1 MILSLFPIIFGAASS
16 SNYTS
21 PPIYDSM
28 NWSLYYSR
36 IREEEEE
43 RRRREEENQRKLQ
56 VNLNFNKDFEEYF
69 KEQIKE
75 IKDQIA
81 QDLFQIEP
89 FYIEE
94 ISNLINL
101 ITEEEK
107 YEEKLFNEVKKIVS
121 ENTEKNKLV
130 KHLNIIL
137 AGPTGAGKSTLINKI
152 LNFIGEKAIK
162 TGIGVPCTMGEPKYY
177 ESETV
182 PLLRL
187 ADSRGIEKTNYRMK
201 ELNESIEKFIKGKLD
216 SENPDLFIHCIW
228 YCITGTRLETI
239 ERDTLRELS
248 KIYQSN
254 SIPIIIVYTQA
265 LSKQKIEEMK
275 NFINDNFNFPYD
287 FIPVLALQEIIIDN
301 IPPINPY
308 GIDKLKEI
316 SVLRAKEAVK
326 SSCYEFNV
334 QKTKREV
341 KEIIIKNKENLK
353 TMLNNIIAE
362 KIEIINE
369 EKTKEEIYEDLNN
382 LLVNIISNHFNLDE
396 GNLISEQSQNL
407 IKDFVKKF
415 VDDSMPKF
423 DDLFEKY
430 IEDKSNE
437 LANKLYTYQ
446 NNYNQ
451 SYYINNKKNLE
462 QFKNEKKNDL
472 VEKTNNKAKMF
483 FFKNLIKFICSLCV
497 EKFQEKS
504 ENVYQQILEKEEFSN
519 LIMKLIEKDF
529 EDLDKKLKL

>member
-1 MILSLFPIIFGAASS
+1 MLFLPIFTSIRGGAANLNNNNSS
-16 SNYTS
+16 YYYN
-21 PPIYDSM
+21 DSD
-28 NWSLYYSR
+28 YYYYIR
-36 IREEEEE
+36 KRREEEEE
-43 RRRREEENQRKLQ
+43 EERKKQRIRQ
-56 VNLNFNKDFEEYF
+56 VNINFNKDFEEYF
-69 KEQIKE
+69 KNQVKE
-75 IKDQIA
+75 IKDHITPN
-81 QDLFQIEP
+81 LFQIEP

-94 ISNLINL
+94 MSDLINL
-101 ITEEEK
+101 IIEEEK
-107 YEEKLFNEVKKIVS
+107 YKEKLFNEVKKIVS
-121 ENTEKNKLV
+121 ENSEKNKLV

-152 LNFIGEKAIK
+152 LNFNGEKEIK
-162 TGIGVPCTMGEPKYY
+162 TGIGIPCTMGEPKYY

-201 ELNESIEKFIKGKLD
+201 ELNESIEKFIKGQLD

-228 YCITGTRLETI
+228 YCITGTRLEPI
-239 ERDTLRELS
+239 ERDTLGELS

-265 LSKQKIEEMK
+265 LSKQKIEAMK
-275 NFINDNFNFPYD
+275 NFIHDNFNFSHD

-301 IPPINPY
+301 LPPINPY

-341 KEIIIKNKENLK
+341 QEIINKNKENLNI
-353 TMLNNIIAE
+353 MLNNIIAE
-362 KIEIINE
+362 KIELISE
-369 EKTKEEIYEDLNN
+369 EKTKEEICEDLNN
-382 LLVNIISNHFNLDE
+382 LLVNIISKYFNLDE
-396 GNLISEQSQNL
+396 GKLISVQSENL

-415 VDDSMPKF
+415 VDESMPKF
-423 DDLFEKY
+423 DALFEKY
-430 IEDKSNE
+430 MEDKSNE

-462 QFKNEKKNDL
+462 QFKNEKRNDL
-472 VEKTNNKAKMF
+472 IEETNKKSKMYF
-483 FFKNLIKFICSLCV
+483 YKNLIKFICSLCV

-504 ENVYQQILEKEEFSN
+504 ENIYQQILEKEEFSN

-529 EDLDKKLKL
+529 EDIDKNLKL